1 LCASIGAKIAHLI
14 KRMGKLL
21 GVWCK
26 GAQCLSMGEI
36 KQIMIRSLKS
46 SFVVASLPLE
56 YKEVL

>member
-1 LCASIGAKIAHLI
+1 MKEW
-14 KRMGKLL
+14 GKLL

-26 GAQCLSMGEI
+26 GAQCFSMVEI
-36 KQIMIRSLKS
+36 KQIMIRSLK

>member
-1 LCASIGAKIAHLI
+1 LCASIGAKIAQLS
-14 KRMGKLL
+14 KKMGKLL

-26 GAQCLSMGEI
+26 GAQCLSMVEI

-46 SFVVASLPLE
+46 FVIASLPLE